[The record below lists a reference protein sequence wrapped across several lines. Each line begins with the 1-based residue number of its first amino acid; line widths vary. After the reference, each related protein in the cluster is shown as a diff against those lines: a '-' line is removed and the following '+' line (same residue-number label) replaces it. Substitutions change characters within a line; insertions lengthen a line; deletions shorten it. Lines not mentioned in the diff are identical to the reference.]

1 MLLLILVLLLM
12 TLGSGPTRQENVAC
26 MVNQK
31 QLSQHLYELLYELVI
46 GCWSLCLGRQLTM
59 YLR

>member
-1 MLLLILVLLLM
+1 MLLVNLVLLLV
-12 TLGSGPTRQENVAC
+12 TPGPGRTRQEDVAC

-31 QLSQHLYELLYELVI
+31 RLSQHLYELLYELVI